1 MHPIRGTIS
10 LGGTMNSLVEILACP
25 LCKLGLDEMQARA
38 MEYSIYFMLVLIYS
52 LAGVIGFKVY
62 RMMARE
68 ERDLALNQPPAQAS
82 APEAVK
88 APGEPVS
95 TR

>member
-1 MHPIRGTIS
+1 
-10 LGGTMNSLVEILACP
+10 MNSLVEILACP

-68 ERDLALNQPPAQAS
+68 ERDLALNQPPSKPAAS
-82 APEAVK
+82 AAPEAVK
-88 APGEPVS
+88 APEEPVS
-95 TR
+95 SR

>member
-1 MHPIRGTIS
+1 
-10 LGGTMNSLVEILACP
+10 MNSLVDLLACP

-38 MEYSIYFMLVLIYS
+38 MEYSIYLMLAMIYS
-52 LAGVIGFKVY
+52 LAGIIGYKVY

-68 ERDLALNQPPAQAS
+68 ERDLALNQPLAKPPAPAGS
-82 APEAVK
+82 EAHT
-88 APGEPVS
+88 AAEEPVG

>member
-1 MHPIRGTIS
+1 
-10 LGGTMNSLVEILACP
+10 MNSLVEILACP

-68 ERDLALNQPPAQAS
+68 ERDLALSQPTPKPA
-82 APEAVK
+82 APEAAK
-88 APGEPVS
+88 APEEPVS

>member
-1 MHPIRGTIS
+1 
-10 LGGTMNSLVEILACP
+10 MNSLDEILACP

-38 MEYSIYFMLVLIYS
+38 MEYSIYFMLALIYS

-68 ERDLALNQPPAQAS
+68 ERDLAANQQAAKPA
-82 APEAVK
+82 APEASK
-88 APGEPVS
+88 AADAPREPVAS
-95 TR
+95 AGPRE

>member
-1 MHPIRGTIS
+1 
-10 LGGTMNSLVEILACP
+10 MNSLVEILACP

-52 LAGVIGFKVY
+52 LAGLIGFKVY

-68 ERDLALNQPPAQAS
+68 ERDLALNQPAAPAAPV
-82 APEAVK
+82 APEAAK
-88 APGEPVS
+88 APKEPVS
-95 TR
+95 AL

>member
-1 MHPIRGTIS
+1 
-10 LGGTMNSLVEILACP
+10 MNSVVEILACP

-38 MEYSIYFMLVLIYS
+38 MEYSIYFMLALIYS

-68 ERDLALNQPPAQAS
+68 ERDLALRQPAAKPAAPA
-82 APEAVK
+82 APEASK
-88 APGEPVS
+88 APEEPVS

>member
-1 MHPIRGTIS
+1 MLLSSI
-10 LGGTMNSLVEILACP
+10 MNTLVDLLACP

-52 LAGVIGFKVY
+52 LAGLIGFKVY

-68 ERDLALNQPPAQAS
+68 ERDLALTQPAAPA
-82 APEAVK
+82 APEATK
-88 APGEPVS
+88 APKEPVS
-95 TR
+95 AL

>member
-1 MHPIRGTIS
+1 
-10 LGGTMNSLVEILACP
+10 MNSLVEILACP

-38 MEYSIYFMLVLIYS
+38 MEYSIYFMLALIYS
-52 LAGVIGFKVY
+52 LAGIIGFKVY

-68 ERDLALNQPPAQAS
+68 ERDLAANPPAAKPPAPA

-88 APGEPVS
+88 APEEPVS